1 MPGLTERSLQ
11 AFLSLTLKAVRL
23 KRRVTVLVTDDAEL
37 RRLNRTFR
45 GKDVETDVLSF
56 PSEMEDYAGDI
67 AISAD
72 LAARNARRF
81 GHSWPAEIRLL
92 ALHGVLHLAGF
103 DHETDG
109 GEMERKE
116 MELRRKLRL
125 PSSLTERA
133 RKK

>member
-1 MPGLTERSLQ
+1 M
-11 AFLSLTLKAVRL
+11 
-23 KRRVTVLVTDDAEL
+23 TDDAEL

-72 LAARNARRF
+72 VAARNARRL
-81 GHSWPAEIRLL
+81 GHSLAAEIRLL